1 MMSSCVYAKRGDA
14 SEDVFRLGLGRIAKH
29 SALIRFWLCGE
40 IEDEEI
46 GFKEI
51 TLCMMS
57 WK

>member
-1 MMSSCVYAKRGDA
+1 MSSSVDAKRGDA
-14 SEDVFRLGLGRIAKH
+14 SGDVCRLGFSRIAKR
-29 SALIRFWLCGE
+29 SARMPFWLCSE

>member
-1 MMSSCVYAKRGDA
+1 MSSSVEAKRGDA
-14 SEDVFRLGLGRIAKH
+14 GGDVCRLGFSKIAKR
-29 SALIRFWLCGE
+29 SALMRFWLYGE

-51 TLCMMS
+51 TLCMVP